1 MQKLA
6 KEANLILQ
14 AAIESVKPH
23 RLIEKNV
30 KIENDTLIV
39 NKQRFDLGKIAHIFV
54 IGMGKASA
62 AMAKKLEDVLGN
74 HITGGLVIVKYGH
87 GEKCRRI
94 SIREAGH
101 PVLDENG
108 LRATDELLEIARNAG
123 KKDLVICLIS
133 GGGSALLEKLPKGI
147 KLADLQKT
155 AEKLLACGASIEE
168 INAVRKHLSDVK
180 GGRLAKAIAP
190 AKCLSLMISDV
201 IGDPL
206 DAIASGPTAPDATTF
221 EDAWKV
227 LKKYDLTSDLPRS
240 VIRYLQKGLQNP
252 QHETIKPR
260 NPVFN
265 NVHHFI
271 LGNNFMALAAAKAAA
286 NAIGDYKTMI
296 LTGKMQGEAREAA
309 RVIAAIAEEV
319 ITSGHPLSR
328 PACLIFGGE
337 TTVTLRGN
345 GKGGRNQEFA
355 LAALLALS
363 HLKENYLLLSCGSDG
378 TDGPTDAAGAIASQ
392 NVWRIAQEKG
402 LNPAEYLA
410 NNDAYH
416 FFEQTG
422 GLIKTGPTGTNV
434 MDVGIV
440 LIP

>member
-1 MQKLA
+1 MQKLMND
-6 KEANLILQ
+6 ANIILQ
-14 AAIESVKPH
+14 AAIDSVKPH

-30 KIENDTLIV
+30 KIADDILIV
-39 NKQRFDLGKIAHIFV
+39 NNRRFDLRDVAHIYV

-62 AMAKKLEDVLGN
+62 VMANKLEDRLGN
-74 HITGGLVIVKYGH
+74 RITGGQVIVKYGH
-87 GEKCRRI
+87 GEKCKRI

-108 LRATDELLEIARNAG
+108 LRATEELLEIAQKAG
-123 KKDLVICLIS
+123 ENDLVICLIS
-133 GGGSALLEKLPKGI
+133 GGGSALFEKLPAGI
-147 KLADLQKT
+147 SLTDLRKT
-155 AEKLLACGASIEE
+155 VEMLLACGASIEE
-168 INAVRKHLSDVK
+168 INAVRKHLSEVK

-190 AKCLSLMISDV
+190 AKCLGVIISDV

-206 DAIASGPTAPDATTF
+206 DAIASGPTAPDTTTF
-221 EDAWKV
+221 ADAWKV
-227 LKKYDLTSDLPRS
+227 LKKYDLRTGLPES
-240 VIRYLQKGLQNP
+240 IIRHLQTGMQNP
-252 QHETIKPR
+252 RHETIKPGD
-260 NPVFN
+260 PVFK

-271 LGNNFMALAAAKAAA
+271 LGNNFIALTAAEAAA
-286 NAIGDYKTMI
+286 NALRDYQTII

-319 ITSGHPLSR
+319 IASGRPLGR

-363 HLKENYLLLSCGSDG
+363 HLQENYLLLSCGTDG
-378 TDGPTDAAGAIASQ
+378 TDGPTDAAGAFASPKIWKIAK
-392 NVWRIAQEKG
+392 EKG
-402 LNPAEYLA
+402 VNPAEFLA
-410 NNDAYH
+410 ENDAYH

-434 MDVGIV
+434 MDIGIV

>member
-1 MQKLA
+1 MQKLMND
-6 KEANLILQ
+6 ANLILK
-14 AAIESVKPH
+14 AAIDSVKPH

-30 KIENDTLIV
+30 KIGDDFLIV
-39 NKQRFDLGKIAHIFV
+39 NGQRFDLGNVAHIYV
-54 IGMGKASA
+54 IGLGKASA

-74 HITGGLVIVKYGH
+74 RIDSGLVIVKYGH
-87 GEKCRRI
+87 GEKCKRI

-108 LRATDELLEIARNAG
+108 LRATNEMLKIAGNAG
-123 KKDLVICLIS
+123 KNDLVICLIS
-133 GGGSALLEKLPKGI
+133 GGGSALLEKLPAGI
-147 KLADLQKT
+147 SLADLQKT
-155 AEKLLACGASIEE
+155 FEKLLACGASIEE
-168 INAVRKHLSDVK
+168 INAVRKHLSEVK
-180 GGRLAKAIAP
+180 GGRLAKTIAP
-190 AKCLSLMISDV
+190 ANYLGLIISDV

-206 DAIASGPTAPDATTF
+206 EAIASGPTAPDTTTF
-221 EDAWKV
+221 AEAWNV
-227 LKKYDLTSDLPRS
+227 VKKYNLSTELPRS
-240 VIRYLQKGLQNP
+240 VIQYLQNGLQNS
-252 QHETIKPR
+252 QHETIKPG
-260 NPVFN
+260 NSVFK

-271 LGNNFMALAAAKAAA
+271 LGNNFIALAAAESAATDL
-286 NAIGDYKTMI
+286 GDYQTMI
-296 LTGKMQGEAREAA
+296 LTGKMQGESREAA

-319 ITSGHPLSR
+319 IASGHPLPR

-337 TTVTLRGN
+337 TTVTLRGK

-363 HLKENYLLLSCGSDG
+363 HLQENYLLLSCGTDG
-378 TDGPTDAAGAIASQ
+378 TDGPTDAAGAIVSPEI
-392 NVWRIAQEKG
+392 WRIAREKR
-402 LNPAEYLA
+402 LNPAEFLA

-434 MDVGIV
+434 MDIGIV